1 MPLLA
6 PTLITGMNTALVS
19 SIVASTSRPQ
29 VTDRIVKAY
38 ELYAKG
44 AASCGAKPPTKVN
57 TGQLKKK
64 LRQAMKRNVSHP
76 SIEAREWASA
86 FESYWVGALF
96 GTGTVTTIL
105 GTLALQAALT
115 AIWVSGRGQQTPQVA
130 TKIANALDAFT
141 RTVTVSDPAALPSG
155 CVGPIL

>member
-1 MPLLA
+1 
-6 PTLITGMNTALVS
+6 MNTALVS
-19 SIVASTSRPQ
+19 SIVSSTSRPQ
-29 VTDRIVKAY
+29 VADRIVRAY
-38 ELYAKG
+38 ELYAKV
-44 AASCGAKPPTKVN
+44 AVSCGVKPPTKVN

-64 LRQAMKRNVSHP
+64 LRQSMQRNASHP
-76 SIEAREWASA
+76 SVAARDWASA
-86 FESYWVGALF
+86 FESYWIGALF

-105 GTLALQAALT
+105 GTAALRAALT

-155 CVGPIL
+155 CVGPII